1 MRYRVY
7 DKKDKQFYEVKPN
20 RNRSEVMTDTV
31 GFIDGKFMS
40 TNKTYPF
47 LAAEINTGITDINN
61 REIYVGDIIK
71 IQGEKMNILYVVD
84 SLEQFYCDLQYFD
97 DIKTLKILGNR
108 HENGDLIKWLKILR
122 PNF

>member
-1 MRYRVY
+1 ML
-7 DKKDKQFYEVKPN
+7 F
-20 RNRSEVMTDTV
+20 RSTV

-108 HENGDLIKWLKILR
+108 HENGDLIK
-122 PNF
+122 